1 MASKVIKIKTATLG
15 PKKQPEALPEA
26 EELPEA
32 EALPEALPEVE
43 QETLSESEPPAVMPE
58 AKAVPLAKNTQTKLK
73 SSAIMEPVISKITE
87 ANNILNF
94 TLSNVNVSIANGLR
108 RIASEIPVV
117 IFRTTPYERNNANFE
132 INTTRMNNELL
143 KQRLSCIPIFVDI
156 DFPIKDYILVVDKQ
170 NKTNT
175 VEYVTTA
182 DFTVVDLKTNQV
194 DKNLTAKLFPPN
206 PLTGDYP
213 ELVRLLPRVSENIEG
228 ERILLKC
235 KFDIGSAKE
244 DSSFNVSSSL
254 VYSNTLDPIK
264 IKAAWAEKKTELA
277 KTLNA
282 AEIAFIEKDWHL
294 LDAKR
299 HFMPDSFDFM
309 VETVGPLSNMAII
322 TKASKLML
330 DKLKR
335 LQDTIQ
341 GEPNVIAVSETTIPN
356 SFDIT
361 LKGED
366 YTLGKVI
373 EYILYDIHYDKSLNY
388 CGFRKPHP
396 HIDESIIRLGFK
408 NPTDKVTVVSYI
420 VNAAA
425 EGIRIYDKISK
436 VFDVVE

>member
-1 MASKVIKIKTATLG
+1 MASTMKIIQAEQAQVQAEPAAQARTTATLK
-15 PKKQPEALPEA
+15 PKQSKTALPA
-26 EELPEA
+26 
-32 EALPEALPEVE
+32 
-43 QETLSESEPPAVMPE
+43 
-58 AKAVPLAKNTQTKLK
+58 
-73 SSAIMEPVISKITE
+73 PVISKISE
-87 ANNILNF
+87 ANNILSF

-108 RIASEIPVV
+108 RIVSEIPAVV
-117 IFRTTPYERNNANFE
+117 FRTTPHEKNNANFE

-143 KQRLSCIPIFVDI
+143 KQRLSCIPIHVDI
-156 DFPIKDYILVVDKQ
+156 DFPVKDYLLVVDKQ

-182 DFTVVDLKTNQV
+182 DFNVVDLKTNQV
-194 DKNLTAKLFPPN
+194 DKQLTAKLFPPN

-228 ERILLKC
+228 ERIYLKC

-244 DSSFNVSSSL
+244 DSSFNVSSTCA
-254 VYSNTLDPIK
+254 YSNTLDPIK
-264 IKAAWAEKKTELA
+264 IKAAWAEKKTELG
-277 KTLNA
+277 KTLNT

-299 HFMPDSFDFM
+299 HFIEDSFDFM
-309 VETVGPLSNMAII
+309 VETVGPLTNMSII
-322 TKASKLML
+322 TKAANLML

-341 GEPNVIAVSETTIPN
+341 SEPTSVTASETTIPN

-366 YTLGKVI
+366 YTLGKAI
-373 EYILYDIHYDKSLNY
+373 EYVLYDLHYDKTINY

-408 NPTDKVTVVSYI
+408 SPIDKVSVITYI
-420 VNAAA
+420 VNAATEA
-425 EGIRIYDKISK
+425 ISIYEKIRQ

>member
-1 MASKVIKIKTATLG
+1 MASKMAS
-15 PKKQPEALPEA
+15 KKA
-26 EELPEA
+26 
-32 EALPEALPEVE
+32 
-43 QETLSESEPPAVMPE
+43 
-58 AKAVPLAKNTQTKLK
+58 QTKKVELTIVEEESAMQEPAAQASAMQVSAAPSLK
-73 SSAIMEPVISKITE
+73 KTKLAAAPALMDPTISKITE
-87 ANNILNF
+87 ANNILTF

-108 RIASEIPVV
+108 RIASEIPAVV
-117 IFRTTPYERNNANFE
+117 FRTSPHARNNANFE

-143 KQRLSCIPIFVDI
+143 KQRLSCIPIYTDI
-156 DFPIKDYILVVDKQ
+156 DFPVKDYILVVDKQ
-170 NKTNT
+170 NKTNI

-182 DFTVVDLKTNQV
+182 DFLVVDLKTNAV
-194 DKNLTAKLFPPN
+194 DKALTTKLFPPN

-228 ERILLKC
+228 ERISLKC
-235 KFDIGSAKE
+235 KFDIGTAKE
-244 DSSFNVSSSL
+244 DSAFNVTSTC
-254 VYSNTLDPIK
+254 VYANTPDPVK

-299 HFMPDSFDFM
+299 QFIDDSFDFV
-309 VETVGPLSNMAII
+309 VETVGPLTNMAIV
-322 TKASKLML
+322 TKAAKLML

-335 LQDTIQ
+335 LQETIQ
-341 GEPNVIAVSETTIPN
+341 GEPNIVMASETTIPN

-373 EYILYDIHYDKSLNY
+373 EYILYDMHYDKTLNY
-388 CGFRKPHP
+388 CGFRKAHP
-396 HIDESIIRLGFK
+396 HIDESIIRIGFK
-408 NPTDKVTVVSYI
+408 NPTDKVTVITYI
-420 VNAAA
+420 VNAAMQA
-425 EGIRIYDKISK
+425 TQIYDKISK

>member
-1 MASKVIKIKTATLG
+1 MASKIVKIQETVQQT
-15 PKKQPEALPEA
+15 EAKPTEA
-26 EELPEA
+26 KPT
-32 EALPEALPEVE
+32 EVE
-43 QETLSESEPPAVMPE
+43 PTVVAPTVVPTIVKKAETVPKSKKPLTKNLQTN
-58 AKAVPLAKNTQTKLK
+58 AKT
-73 SSAIMEPVISKITE
+73 PVISKIQE
-87 ANNILNF
+87 ANNILTF

-108 RIASEIPVV
+108 RIAAEIPAV
-117 IFRTTPYERNNANFE
+117 IFRTSPHERNNAIFE

-143 KQRLSCIPIFVDI
+143 KQRLSCIPIFTDI
-156 DFPIKDYILVVDKQ
+156 DFPVKDYLLVVDKQ

-175 VEYVTTA
+175 VEYVTTE

-194 DKNLTAKLFPPN
+194 DKLLTAKLFPPN

-228 ERILLKC
+228 ERIVLKC
-235 KFDIGSAKE
+235 KFDLGTAKE
-244 DSSFNVSSSL
+244 DSAFNVSSTC
-254 VYSNTLDPIK
+254 VYSNTPDPVK

-277 KTLNA
+277 KTLNS

-299 HFMPDSFDFM
+299 EFLPDSFDFM
-309 VETVGPLSNMAII
+309 VETVGPLTNMSIV
-322 TKASKLML
+322 TKAANLML

-341 GEPNVIAVSETTIPN
+341 SDPNLVAISETTIPN

-373 EYILYDIHYDKSLNY
+373 EYVLYDMHYDSTLNY

-396 HIDESIIRLGFK
+396 HIDESLIRLGFK
-408 NPTDKVTVVSYI
+408 NPTDKVTVITYI
-420 VNAAA
+420 VNAAQEA
-425 EGIRIYDKISK
+425 LHIYDKISK